1 MSKQRQLT
9 PLSVRLKEASRI
21 RGVSA
26 EWLADQLGCSDS
38 TVRHWWTARSA
49 PSFDTLERY
58 ADLCGVSAYWLITGK
73 PDQEDVVARLYRTL
87 EAFRE
92 AVRAGESPVAAW
104 EQAMGRTDILTDQER
119 ARLSAD
125 PVGLRAY
132 LTSVDGME
140 WVALTPEQHRL
151 VQELVHL
158 FGRYAKEAAPRPP
171 APTAA
176 GTS

>member
-1 MSKQRQLT
+1 MSKARQLT

-21 RGVSA
+21 RGVTA
-26 EWLADQLGCSDS
+26 EWLAERLECSDS

-58 ADLCGVSAYWLITGK
+58 AELCGVSAYWLITGK
-73 PDQEDVVARLYRTL
+73 PDQEDVVARLYRML
-87 EAFRE
+87 ETFRE
-92 AVRAGESPVAAW
+92 AVRGGESPVAAW
-104 EQAMGRTDILTDQER
+104 EQAMGRTDILTAEDR

-151 VQELVHL
+151 VQQLVHL
-158 FGRYAKEAAPRPP
+158 FGRYARQSPPPP
-171 APTAA
+171 APAA
-176 GTS
+176 AETS

>member
-1 MSKQRQLT
+1 M
-9 PLSVRLKEASRI
+9 

-26 EWLADQLGCSDS
+26 EWVAEQLGCSDS

-73 PDQEDVVARLYRTL
+73 PDQQDVVSRLYRML
-87 EAFRE
+87 EAFRA
-92 AVRAGESPVAAW
+92 AVVAGEGPVAAW
-104 EQAMGRTDILTDQER
+104 ERAMGRSDILTDEER

-151 VQELVHL
+151 VRDLVHL
-158 FGRYAKEAAPRPP
+158 FGRYAGDAPPPPP
-171 APTAA
+171 APAA
-176 GTS
+176 AETS